1 MKSSLPMRAVKG
13 GRFTLAATC
22 ATAPAMAGEIMTT
35 TSAAEDDTAR
45 ASAPSDAEHATV
57 GGRIRTVVASVL
69 VLVILAAAAFAAI
82 ALVRGTWMVT
92 PILSGSMRPGLAV
105 GGVAISERVPVGD
118 LGVRDVIVFQR
129 PDQPSEQV
137 VHRIVGLSKGS
148 SGQILIRTQG
158 DANTVRDP
166 WTLTIRGDY
175 AYRVRWS
182 IPLLGYVAIAFEN
195 HRGIALLVAGVV
207 LLGLALSM
215 VFTPRRRQGPRHRRS
230 YRRKQGQAD
239 ATPPAPPAASAGEP
253 RASWTAVRR
262 TPADTAAPLHGVPE
276 TQSPVEAPTPLDP
289 REPPSEPDTQLTV
302 ATEPGPNESG
312 Q

>member
-1 MKSSLPMRAVKG
+1 
-13 GRFTLAATC
+13 
-22 ATAPAMAGEIMTT
+22 MTT

-45 ASAPSDAEHATV
+45 TSARSDAKHATV

-105 GGVAISERVPVGD
+105 GGVVISERVPVDD
-118 LGVRDVIVFQR
+118 LAVRDVIVFQR

-137 VHRIVGLSKGS
+137 VHRIVGLKKSS
-148 SGQILIRTQG
+148 SGQLLIRTQG

-182 IPLLGYVAIAFEN
+182 IPLLGYIAVAFEN
-195 HRGIALLVAGVV
+195 HRGVALLVAGVV
-207 LLGLALSM
+207 LLLLALSM
-215 VFTPRRRQGPRHRRS
+215 VFSPRRRQGPRHRRS
-230 YRRKQGQAD
+230 YRRKQQGQAD
-239 ATPPAPPAASAGEP
+239 AAPPESPPAASAGGP

-262 TPADTAAPLHGVPE
+262 TPRGAAEPPHGVPE
-276 TQSPVEAPTPLDP
+276 TQSTVEVPPPLDP
-289 REPPSEPDTQLTV
+289 RESPSEPEAQLTV
-302 ATEPGPNESG
+302 ATEAAPSESG
-312 Q
+312 QSPETSFRGS